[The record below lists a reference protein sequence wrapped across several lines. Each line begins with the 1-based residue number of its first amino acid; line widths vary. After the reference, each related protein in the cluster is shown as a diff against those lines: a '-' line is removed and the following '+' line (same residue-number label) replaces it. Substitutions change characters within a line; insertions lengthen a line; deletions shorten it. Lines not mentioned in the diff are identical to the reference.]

1 MRYID
6 FKSVIREAAT
16 MAKARYYDDKSDYLI
31 NLRKAIDSEG
41 TQPVTVILSKEKFT
55 VTFTDDAKEIAKKL
69 DAVKQDYEA
78 GESPQWKQY
87 PLKGITS
94 DGEPKTFQFNNISKY
109 LPSKDVNDD
118 NPATAVNV
126 NAGNVTEGVV
136 GLAMATKFANT
147 TKVIS
152 KEDILT
158 VAKEF
163 VATDSTA
170 ISMDVAERTNDKLNL
185 KITLPKND
193 TLALNKLISYDGDGK
208 KVAKELGL
216 SNKAAEKLNALFDK
230 AVNYANNGEA
240 PKEAIVRIQEYYKDG
255 VTQVINVVSDGAE
268 TENQNMTKVDLS
280 LIVEGKT
287 TEVISL
293 LSLKAGS
300 GRSQIGQSS
309 GKPFA
314 NLKLFWKQNF
324 NYSLPDSYQ
333 AKWDKLNKELA
344 DDKGKVPNTFEY
356 AKALIAG
363 PIRSTYDWA
372 AKEIQ
377 RHLGGDRLEGE
388 ISFLEHLQ
396 QGLLYHSGK
405 NIDPSNRK
413 ATVTTGDEKVV
424 VTIIDFGKTNDFVEL
439 RFANPFYNLMTYF
452 DLESSSVINATGKD
466 GDSSGVMIRVMVKPD
481 SAKLNNPNTPEEVK
495 SIAKQLGAGKVLV
508 QYRSYIQDKTTIRN
522 IVEIDKGAKVL
533 GALSNEQFKIA
544 KAIEDE
550 KQKELNP
557 QDPINKTG

>member
-1 MRYID
+1 MQ
-6 FKSVIREAAT
+6 KH
-16 MAKARYYDDKSDYLI
+16 L
-31 NLRKAIDSEG
+31 L
-41 TQPVTVILSKEKFT
+41 PVL
-55 VTFTDDAKEIAKKL
+55 L
-69 DAVKQDYEA
+69 DQH
-78 GESPQWKQY
+78 
-87 PLKGITS
+87 
-94 DGEPKTFQFNNISKY
+94 
-109 LPSKDVNDD
+109 
-118 NPATAVNV
+118 
-126 NAGNVTEGVV
+126 
-136 GLAMATKFANT
+136 
-147 TKVIS
+147 
-152 KEDILT
+152 
-158 VAKEF
+158 
-163 VATDSTA
+163 
-170 ISMDVAERTNDKLNL
+170 
-185 KITLPKND
+185 
-193 TLALNKLISYDGDGK
+193 
-208 KVAKELGL
+208 
-216 SNKAAEKLNALFDK
+216 
-230 AVNYANNGEA
+230 
-240 PKEAIVRIQEYYKDG
+240 
-255 VTQVINVVSDGAE
+255 
-268 TENQNMTKVDLS
+268 
-280 LIVEGKT
+280 
-287 TEVISL
+287 
-293 LSLKAGS
+293 
-300 GRSQIGQSS
+300 
-309 GKPFA
+309 
-314 NLKLFWKQNF
+314 
-324 NYSLPDSYQ
+324 
-333 AKWDKLNKELA
+333 
-344 DDKGKVPNTFEY
+344 
-356 AKALIAG
+356 
-363 PIRSTYDWA
+363 YDWA